1 MVSSLE
7 IFGLS
12 LGLVY
17 ALATPVA
24 AYFLFR
30 RPLAL
35 KARDIFVGFVGAS
48 IAAGLRRAIVT
59 PAIQALFA
67 FLMREHFSLGFNY
80 FFYDFLLR
88 SATQAATALTCL
100 LLLFV
105 FASTTSGRSPG
116 FAYGLGAGGA
126 YCLQRAAGLYLYLR
140 WASSANGDGQLEW
153 WDESPEI
160 LTKFFSQGIPNGAGA
175 VAHFLVAVGLSL
187 LIWKGLREKRWA
199 LVGAAI
205 LVAIAWDIVQMLA
218 ERLPALG
225 APHSFESPVSPEIL
239 ESGLGLVAVALLYWR
254 APMLEAFGA
263 FARRRAGRE
272 PGLLS
277 VWRDQAGRESGD

>member
-12 LGLVY
+12 VGLVY
-17 ALATPVA
+17 ALATPFA

-35 KARDIFVGFVGAS
+35 KARDIVVGIAGAY
-48 IAAGLRRAIVT
+48 IAAWFRRAIVE

-67 FLMREHFSLGFNY
+67 FLMREHFGLGFN
-80 FFYDFLLR
+80 FFLYDFLLR
-88 SATQAATALTCL
+88 SATQIEAALTCFV
-100 LLLFV
+100 LLFI
-105 FASTTSGRSPG
+105 FASTTSGRGPG

-126 YCLQRAAGLYLYLR
+126 YCLQRAAGLYLYLQ

-153 WDESPEI
+153 WGESPEI

-187 LIWKGLREKRWA
+187 LVWKSVREKRWA
-199 LVGAAI
+199 PVGAAI
-205 LVAIAWDIVQMLA
+205 LVAIAWNIVQVLA
-218 ERLPALG
+218 AGLPALR
-225 APHSFESPVSPEIL
+225 APHSVESPVSPEIL
-239 ESGLGLVAVALLYWR
+239 DSVLGLVIVALLYWL
-254 APMLEAFGA
+254 APILEALGA
-263 FARRRAGRE
+263 SARRRAERE

-277 VWRDQAGRESGD
+277 VWRDQVGRRSDD

>member
-1 MVSSLE
+1 M
-7 IFGLS
+7 
-12 LGLVY
+12 
-17 ALATPVA
+17 
-24 AYFLFR
+24 
-30 RPLAL
+30 
-35 KARDIFVGFVGAS
+35 
-48 IAAGLRRAIVT
+48 
-59 PAIQALFA
+59 
-67 FLMREHFSLGFNY
+67 
-80 FFYDFLLR
+80 
-88 SATQAATALTCL
+88 
-100 LLLFV
+100 
-105 FASTTSGRSPG
+105 
-116 FAYGLGAGGA
+116 GAGGA
-126 YCLQRAAGLYLYLR
+126 YCLQRAADLYLYLR
-140 WASSANGDGQLEW
+140 WAFSANGDGQRQW
-153 WDESPEI
+153 WGESPEM

-175 VAHFLVAVGLSL
+175 VAHFLLAIGLSL

-254 APMLEAFGA
+254 APMLEAFDA